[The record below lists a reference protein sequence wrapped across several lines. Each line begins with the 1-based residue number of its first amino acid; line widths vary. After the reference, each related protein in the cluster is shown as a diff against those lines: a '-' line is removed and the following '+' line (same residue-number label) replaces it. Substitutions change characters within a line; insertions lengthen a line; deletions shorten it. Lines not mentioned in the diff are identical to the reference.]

1 MNGFKPKHGHMRKGK
16 PAKQKKYYNVSRG
29 GVRL

>member
-1 MNGFKPKHGHMRKGK
+1 MHGFKPKHGHVKKGK
-16 PAKQKKYYNVSRG
+16 SVKQKKYYNVSRG

>member
-1 MNGFKPKHGHMRKGK
+1 MNAWKPKHGRVRKGK
-16 PAKQKKYYNVSRG
+16 AVKQKKYYNVSRG